1 VRYSVVFEQSPNNWA
16 AYVPDL
22 PGCVAAGDTREET
35 EALIRE
41 AVALHI
47 ESLIAH
53 DEPVPAPGVWTST
66 VEVPETS
73 AAGESPMI
81 RGTS

>member
-1 VRYSVVFEQSPNNWA
+1 MRYVVVFEQSPNNWA

-41 AVALHI
+41 AVALHV
-47 ESLIAH
+47 ESLLAH
-53 DEPVPAPGVWTST
+53 DEPVPAPGAWTST
-66 VEVPETS
+66 VERLRQAGGGRSKAS
-73 AAGESPMI
+73 AS
-81 RGTS
+81 SS